1 MARANSPTAMVPA
14 PGRAVLEKP
23 TTRAPRVTRIQELTP
38 RAGTSAAM
46 SGMVSEAIS
55 DRRPAPCRSA
65 AGALPTHPPAPTRAH
80 PRPCGVARGVTVVL
94 GAHKPDTATAN
105 DGRVAVAAAGT
116 RERGRGTGPREPRE
130 DAATRE
136 RRGSV

>member
-65 AGALPTHPPAPTRAH
+65 AGALPTRPHAHQAH
-80 PRPCGVARGVTVVL
+80 PRPPASTRAHLRRSCLDRCVIGVL
-94 GAHKPDTATAN
+94 GAQNPDNATVN
-105 DGRVAVAAAGT
+105 GDRVAIGDAG
-116 RERGRGTGPREPRE
+116 
-130 DAATRE
+130 TRE

>member
-1 MARANSPTAMVPA
+1 MARADSPTAMVPA

-80 PRPCGVARGVTVVL
+80 LRRSCLDRCVTGVL
-94 GAHKPDTATAN
+94 GAQNPDNATVN
-105 DGRVAVAAAGT
+105 GDRVAIGDAGT
-116 RERGRGTGPREPRE
+116 RERRRGTGPRERRE
-130 DAATRE
+130 DAGTRE